1 MFVIRCNDQHKWMK
15 SRTKNAHI
23 SRTSGTKKWRNSL
36 ENSVILVNERETF
49 FRFAY
54 IHVIGTR
61 YISEPSNKLK
71 ILLQNIFVLFYRVP
85 LPRLKVDLLYLGKEN
100 IRMLF
105 FLFLFLP
112 FLRCSFRWIYFNLVF
127 LTPTDECVYW
137 CFILRCLLALPNI
150 EFNMINV
157 CMSFS
162 MGIDD
167 KIAIQAEWASC
178 CSAILMN
185 DLTIHWMREYTFW
198 LSAHIVPHQMC
209 NQYKIHEN
217 ERKQHFENIVFAK
230 WILLSWSIDEALEL
244 GSLCLKEHFFSCVP
258 GNFCISRDE
267 IN

>member
-1 MFVIRCNDQHKWMK
+1 MLPLYSAAFWLIMFVIRCNDQHKWMK

-105 FLFLFLP
+105 FFCFRFFLFCAAL
-112 FLRCSFRWIYFNLVF
+112 FG
-127 LTPTDECVYW
+127 E
-137 CFILRCLLALPNI
+137 FILI
-150 EFNMINV
+150 
-157 CMSFS
+157 
-162 MGIDD
+162 
-167 KIAIQAEWASC
+167 W
-178 CSAILMN
+178 
-185 DLTIHWMREYTFW
+185 
-198 LSAHIVPHQMC
+198 
-209 NQYKIHEN
+209 
-217 ERKQHFENIVFAK
+217 
-230 WILLSWSIDEALEL
+230 
-244 GSLCLKEHFFSCVP
+244 FFSLP
-258 GNFCISRDE
+258 LTSAYIGASSSAAYSPYLILNLIW
-267 IN
+267 